1 MPNEIGR
8 GPAQQHGRV
17 DAGCEAAG
25 TPLMIRAGQFMRG
38 YAIGSGSSFALCPLT
53 FALLASY
60 FTEQGVGTHPVASGS
75 FLKSDVVMYRRLK

>member
-1 MPNEIGR
+1 MKS
-8 GPAQQHGRV
+8 V
-17 DAGCEAAG
+17 DAGCAAG
-25 TPLMIRAGQFMRG
+25 GDSLDVSGGLSTCGG

-60 FTEQGVGTHPVASGS
+60 FTEQGVGIHPVASGS